1 MALLSDKVAI
11 VTGST
16 KGIGLSIARIFS
28 KNGANVVVTSRSL
41 DMAKNIVDDLSSYGN
56 DSMALKTD
64 VSKTD
69 SVINLAETVI
79 EHYDRIDILI
89 NNAGYPL
96 NNEYWDS
103 SFDKLKIDDY
113 QRVLDVDL
121 LGSIRCCMQIIPI
134 MKKQKNGN
142 IINISSTPAIA
153 GYDKGIPY
161 TIAKSG
167 LLALTKHLALE
178 YGKFNI
184 RVNSLALGN
193 IRTSSTFD
201 QIDKIEQEKL
211 GTESSLRRWGEPDE
225 VAKTCLML
233 VSDNFSFVTGQTII
247 VDGGTVMF

>member
-1 MALLSDKVAI
+1 MSIEGKVAI
-11 VTGST
+11 ITGASS
-16 KGIGLSIARIFS
+16 GIGYATALALSKAGVKVAIGARRTDKLKQLENEIK
-28 KNGANVVVTSRSL
+28 KNG
-41 DMAKNIVDDLSSYGN
+41 G
-56 DSMALKTD
+56 DSTAFSVD
-64 VSKTD
+64 VSDADKVTFMVA
-69 SVINLAETVI
+69 SVLK
-79 EHYDRIDILI
+79 DFGKIDILI

-96 NNEYWDS
+96 KNEYWNS
-103 SFDKLKIDDY
+103 SFESLNIDDY
-113 QRVLDVDL
+113 QHVLDVDL

-142 IINISSTPAIA
+142 IVNISSTPAIA

-167 LLALTKHLALE
+167 LLGLTKHLALE

-193 IRTSSTFD
+193 INSSSTFD
-201 QIDKIEQEKL
+201 QLDKIEQEKL
-211 GTESSLRRWGEPDE
+211 GNESSLRRWGEPEE

-247 VDGGTVMF
+247 IDGGTVMF

>member
-69 SVINLAETVI
+69 SVHNLVDTVI

-89 NNAGYPL
+89 NNAGYPF
-96 NNEYWDS
+96 NKEYWNS
-103 SFDKLKIDDY
+103 SFEKLKIDDY

-121 LGSIRCCMQIIPI
+121 LGSIRCCMQVIPI
-134 MKKQKNGN
+134 MTKQKTGN
-142 IINISSTPAIA
+142 IVNISSTPAIA
-153 GYDKGIPY
+153 SYDKGIPY

-167 LLALTKHLALE
+167 LLGLTKHLALE

-201 QIDKIEQEKL
+201 QIDKTEQEKL
-211 GTESSLRRWGEPDE
+211 GNESSLRRWGKPDE